1 MESFRIFLNLVP
13 ESARKKIETLRYHD
27 QQKNA
32 EIAEQFEAITIK
44 RQMKIIAAKAV
55 NSKLYYK
62 EIIEEFERTLLQTLL
77 EKYDFN
83 VSRISPN
90 IKATPQQHHQEDEKA
105 ENQGKE
111 DETVAVVPNRRFGR
125 LRGEKT

>member
-1 MESFRIFLNLVP
+1 MKPCDTMIN
-13 ESARKKIETLRYHD
+13 KKI
-27 QQKNA
+27 A

-90 IKATPQQHHQEDEKA
+90 IKLHRNSITKKMKKLKIKEKRT
-105 ENQGKE
+105 K
-111 DETVAVVPNRRFGR
+111 P
-125 LRGEKT
+125 